1 MFISEKS
8 FVYFGRLFYTVLTI
22 NLPTVYAG
30 SSLKFSK
37 IQPEFILNICSFSSF
52 AQFGFWIKFQ
62 TAFYPFLK
70 VFIHIHSFRANQKKS
85 FHRFP

>member
-30 SSLKFSK
+30 SSLKISK
-37 IQPEFILNICSFSSF
+37 IQPKFILNICSFSSF
-52 AQFGFWIKFQ
+52 AQFGFWINP
-62 TAFYPFLK
+62 TCSVFYKIAEKWGTSADFL
-70 VFIHIHSFRANQKKS
+70 R
-85 FHRFP
+85 